1 MSGAVGLC
9 NWMYEQLSSVLGTA
23 RPRLSDLRVGS

>member
-9 NWMYEQLSSVLGTA
+9 NWVYEQLSSA